1 MTQTGDHEDQYVDGN
16 LSVRGDVVAGER
28 QADREGITTVPET
41 DSLDDEPR
49 HHPAQRRPGRRPGPG
64 PVAPGGGTR
73 LGRVTSTG
81 RRWASG
87 WCWCRPGAGSTTSCS
102 PS

>member
-41 DSLDDEPR
+41 DSLDDELDTTPR
-49 HHPAQRRPGRRPGPG
+49 SDGQGDDPGLDQWRPVEG
-64 PVAPGGGTR
+64 PV
-73 LGRVTSTG
+73 SDE
-81 RRWASG
+81 
-87 WCWCRPGAGSTTSCS
+87 
-102 PS
+102 